1 MKHIDRIIKYTHLSE
16 LDIEKIKYNR
26 TMILCANLVEYI
38 TSEIIPL
45 LGMDY
50 NTKTITDD
58 LCRVYAFHFEKVLI
72 PNLNKLQIVNTDR
85 VPYNKSNIATYIDT
99 PQQSAKLFRL
109 YLLTISNLNNKYYG
123 FTKVHNDHRYLL
135 RLYVEK
141 DFQINNDNKLYW
153 NDMVTYKFNRYDC

>member
-58 LCRVYAFHFEKVLI
+58 LCRVYGQKNF
-72 PNLNKLQIVNTDR
+72 
-85 VPYNKSNIATYIDT
+85 
-99 PQQSAKLFRL
+99 
-109 YLLTISNLNNKYYG
+109 
-123 FTKVHNDHRYLL
+123 KVHNFVTLYAIFESILSFSRY
-135 RLYVEK
+135 
-141 DFQINNDNKLYW
+141 
-153 NDMVTYKFNRYDC
+153 